1 MLYIFSS
8 SLPSI
13 SLSEMINAFCHSYDD
28 FEFVNLDKMPVLTK
42 NDSILFAW
50 ESNICGVDTSILELI
65 SKAYIISPKYFNY
78 AKGAIICFSKT
89 IFYTKYFSSHIAFLT
104 NNMGLEYIGK
114 PIVEAIQSYKNFKS
128 KQIQNDKSLK
138 DLCLEE
144 CMLLGKRLKDD
155 KFIKTVDAKITAV
168 HTSHIDRSNTYA
180 LLERVLNNID
190 TQKMVFSL
198 AGEKIMDCRGCDFEQ
213 CMNYSNHGICYYEGD
228 KLKDIFKSLESS
240 QSLIVACPNYNDSM
254 PANYF
259 AMINRMTYIYRQ
271 KDFSDKYLYAIIV
284 SANSGFDMVAGQI
297 ISAFCFNKGFR
308 LAPNFALMEQANE
321 PLSVLKHSHIN
332 EIIKK
337 YAQDIERKLCPR
349 HI

>member
-8 SLPSI
+8 PAPSI
-13 SLSEMINAFCHSYDD
+13 SLGEMINAFCHSYEG
-28 FEFVNLDKMPVLTK
+28 FSFVALDSMPMLKK
-42 NDSILFAW
+42 NDHILFAW

-65 SKAYIISPKYFNY
+65 HKAYTISPKYFY
-78 AKGAIICFSKT
+78 DAKGAIICFSKT
-89 IFYTKYFSSHIAFLT
+89 IFYTKYFSSHIAFLS

-114 PIVEAIQSYKNFKS
+114 PIVEAIESYNNFKS
-128 KQIQNDKSLK
+128 RQKINNISLK
-138 DLCLEE
+138 ELCLEE
-144 CMLLGKRLKDD
+144 CMLLGKRLRDD
-155 KFIKTVDAKITAV
+155 KFIKSEHSTITAV
-168 HTSHIDRSNTYA
+168 HSSHIDRSNTYA
-180 LLERVLNNID
+180 LLERVLKRID
-190 TQKMVFSL
+190 TKKTIYSL
-198 AGEKIMDCRGCDFEQ
+198 AGEKIMDCRGCDFDQ
-213 CMNYSNHGICYYEGD
+213 CMNFSNHGICYYEGD

-240 QSLIVACPNYNDSM
+240 QALIMACPNYNDSM

-321 PLSVLKHSHIN
+321 PLSILKQSHI
-332 EIIKK
+332 EESIKK
-337 YAQDIERKLCPR
+337 YAKDIERNLIP
-349 HI
+349 